1 MTRLPAFVFPGATSV
16 VTGAA
21 SGMGEQLARQLAD
34 RGSDLVL
41 LDRTGDRLTEI
52 AAEITAAHPQR
63 AVETHT
69 VDLGDADALR
79 EVAQRIRAAHPQVD
93 LLVNN
98 AGVALGGLFE
108 QMTLQEFDDV
118 MAVNFRAPVA
128 LTHHLLPAL
137 LATPGAHL
145 VNTSS
150 VFGLIAPPGQT
161 AYCSSKFALR
171 GWSESMR
178 SELAPH
184 RVGVTTV
191 HPGGIATAIAR
202 TSRAAGGLDERDAE
216 RGRALADR
224 FLTYPAD
231 RAATD
236 ILEAVRRRRPR
247 LLIAASA
254 RIPDVLQ
261 RMFPARY
268 TSVFALVQSRL
279 VTSGFS
285 SRAVKGSTPHQGSE
299 LSRPPS

>member
-1 MTRLPAFVFPGATSV
+1 MSRLPRFEFPGATAV

-41 LDRTGDRLTEI
+41 LDRTADALSAVGSEIRLR
-52 AAEITAAHPQR
+52 HPER
-63 AVETHT
+63 SVETYV
-69 VDLGDADALR
+69 VDLGDADALH
-79 EVAQRIRAAHPQVD
+79 AAAAEILDGHPQVD

-108 QMTLQEFDDV
+108 QMTLEEFDWL
-118 MAVNFRAPVA
+118 MAINFRAPVA

-150 VFGLIAPPGQT
+150 VFGLIAPPGQS

-171 GWSESMR
+171 GWSEAMR

-202 TSRAAGGLDERDAE
+202 TSRVAAALDEGDAV
-216 RGRALADR
+216 RGRAFADR
-224 FLTYPAD
+224 FLTYPAG

-236 ILEAVRRRRPR
+236 ILEAVLRRKPR

-254 RIPDVLQ
+254 RIPDVFQ
-261 RMFPARY
+261 RAFPAHY
-268 TSVFALVQSRL
+268 PMVFGAVQNRL
-279 VTSGFS
+279 VKAGFS
-285 SRAVKGSTPHQGSE
+285 RASVQGRTP
-299 LSRPPS
+299 